1 MFSIAFEFPVMRTT
15 CSPFKGILP
24 TTDGD
29 CKSCI
34 YIHLGQDS
42 NTRFINSKLRCFGQS
57 FINILSIDFFF
68 LWIFFMHWYFVL
80 FFNSIFT
87 VKIEKKTQLIELL
100 VGIVKNT
107 SISYSAWHVV
117 NIHNIGAY
125 ILDNDFHGWN

>member
-57 FINILSIDFFF
+57 FINILSIEFFSFEFF
-68 LWIFFMHWYFVL
+68 LCIDILSYFF
-80 FFNSIFT
+80 SIFT

-107 SISYSAWHVV
+107 NISYSAWHVV
-117 NIHNIGAY
+117 NIHNIGAN